1 MRILLGIPE
10 KGSHGGPAAC
20 EPPFADELRRLGHDV
35 VEEIYV
41 YAGTNSTTIQRVRRV
56 LATARRFQERMSDGR
71 FDLVHLNTAF
81 DAKAL
86 LRDAFIVPK
95 LTGKGAKVFLKLH
108 GSDSQLLDSKNPFYA
123 ALWRRVLSGA
133 DGIGVL
139 STDERENFLRAKVP
153 EKKLFVVKNIV
164 EKNSQQRGSEFLR
177 RWDLPAGRPLLL
189 FISRFIRTKGLF
201 DVIDACGLLRDRGEK
216 FYLLGLGDGPEFSEA
231 KARADRLNLQA
242 DVRFFGYIP
251 EDETDRFYANSD
263 ILLFPTYHTEGFPM
277 VIFNAAA
284 VGLPI
289 ITTNIRAAADYLT
302 EPENCLWTTQRD
314 PETLAGKITELLQ
327 NPDLRSDMKRNNT
340 ALAAKFTREIVT
352 EEYLDAFRKIA
363 NST

>member
-10 KGSHGGPAAC
+10 KGSQGGPAAC

-41 YAGTNSTTIQRVRRV
+41 YAGTNSAFIQRAGRV

-95 LTGKGAKVFLKLH
+95 LTGKGAKIFLKLH
-108 GSDSQLLDSKNPFYA
+108 GSDNHLLETKNPFWS

-139 STDERENFLRAKVP
+139 STEERENFLRANIP
-153 EKKLFVVKNIV
+153 EQKLFVVKNIV
-164 EKNSQQRGSEFLR
+164 EKNSQERGLEFLR
-177 RWDLPAGRPLLL
+177 KWNLPADRPLLL

-216 FYLLGLGDGPEFSEA
+216 FYFLGLGNGPEFSEA
-231 KARADRLNLQA
+231 QARVERLNLR
-242 DVRFFGYIP
+242 DGVRFFGYIP

-284 VGLPI
+284 AGLPL
-289 ITTNIRAAADYLT
+289 ITTRIRAAADYLT
-302 EPENCLWTTQRD
+302 EPENCLWTTPRD
-314 PETLAGKITELLQ
+314 PEALADKITELLR
-327 NPDLRSDMKRNNT
+327 NPDLRSDMKRNNK
-340 ALAAKFTREIVT
+340 ALAAKFTAEIVT
-352 EEYLDAFRKIA
+352 EEYLDAFRKLQRRL
-363 NST
+363 